1 MNASNTCSPTVT
13 LCHPKIIASTPDPL
27 YTDDLIE
34 VELEFE
40 TQLEHSNNIPIVCLN
55 QITKNGGKT
64 ILLDSNDLYMTYDN
78 FQQLIFT
85 GLELLSGIS
94 KQYQASMT
102 ESDIRHMRSIQKSK
116 ALIELLKD
124 HVSNLEAS
132 YEHR

>member
-1 MNASNTCSPTVT
+1 MNLNNTCSPTVT
-13 LCHPKIIASTPDPL
+13 HCHPKIIASTPDPM

-78 FQQLIFT
+78 FQHLIFT
-85 GLELLSGIS
+85 GLELLSAIS
-94 KQYQASMT
+94 MQYQTSIT
-102 ESDIRHMRSIQKSK
+102 ESDTKHMRSIQRSK
-116 ALIELLKD
+116 ALLDLLKD
-124 HVSNLEAS
+124 HVSILEAC
-132 YEHR
+132 YENR